1 VAPVWLLGLRLEI
14 REKSRM
20 LFAMSDL
27 VRVEPVALM
36 PTQAGCAVFL
46 GDGSKV
52 IVFYIDPAVGA
63 AINATLAGQA
73 PPRPMTHDLFIQSL
87 HAFGAKVSR
96 MAIVA
101 MDEDVYYAR
110 LILEASN
117 ELMERKIIELDARPS
132 DCLALAVRDD
142 APMFVVRSLWERLD
156 DMSKTLEDLRN
167 GDSAPES

>member
-1 VAPVWLLGLRLEI
+1 
-14 REKSRM
+14 
-20 LFAMSDL
+20 MSDL

-52 IVFYIDPAVGA
+52 IVFYIDPTIGA

-73 PPRPMTHDLFIQSL
+73 APRPMTHDLFIQAL
-87 HAFGAKVSR
+87 HSFGAKVSR
-96 MAIVA
+96 MAIIA
-101 MDEDVYYAR
+101 MDEEVYYAR

-142 APMFVVRSLWERLD
+142 APMFVVRDLWERLD
-156 DMSKTLEDLRN
+156 DMSDTLEDLRK
-167 GDSAPES
+167 GDGPPMT